1 MPITIYQT
9 CSQYKIER
17 TKFSQ
22 LFCLLNQPKNLSP
35 LCGISPVCGSSIM
48 GIVLLEENIL
58 RFWAYFQI
66 GEREAYL
73 CTFNAK

>member
-1 MPITIYQT
+1 
-9 CSQYKIER
+9 
-17 TKFSQ
+17 
-22 LFCLLNQPKNLSP
+22 
-35 LCGISPVCGSSIM
+35 M

-73 CTFNAK
+73 FTFNDKYTIKYYLQGLLQLGWQLQVSII

>member
-1 MPITIYQT
+1 M
-9 CSQYKIER
+9 SWSDDKKLSSGAKR
-17 TKFSQ
+17 TTFSQ
-22 LFCLLNQPKNLSP
+22 LFCLVNQPKNLSP

-66 GEREAYL
+66 GGEGGLFMYI
-73 CTFNAK
+73 